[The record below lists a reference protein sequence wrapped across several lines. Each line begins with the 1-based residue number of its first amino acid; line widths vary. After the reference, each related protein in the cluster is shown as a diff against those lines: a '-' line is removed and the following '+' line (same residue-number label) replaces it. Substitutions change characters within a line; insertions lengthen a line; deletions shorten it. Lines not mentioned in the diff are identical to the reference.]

1 MKHFTSVP
9 VYLRHRGGT
18 SPAQFIVV
26 LADDL
31 GYGDIG
37 CYGNQIV
44 KTPYLDRVSRKAL
57 SNFL

>member
-37 CYGNQIV
+37 FYRNQIV
-44 KTPYLDRVSRKAL
+44 KAPYLDRFARQD
-57 SNFL
+57 

>member
-1 MKHFTSVP
+1 MAEHLP
-9 VYLRHRGGT
+9 
-18 SPAQFIVV
+18 PNIIVV

-44 KTPYLDRVSRKAL
+44 KTPYLDRFARQD
-57 SNFL
+57 

>member
-31 GYGDIG
+31 GYGDIS

-44 KTPYLDRVSRKAL
+44 KTPYLDRFARQD
-57 SNFL
+57 